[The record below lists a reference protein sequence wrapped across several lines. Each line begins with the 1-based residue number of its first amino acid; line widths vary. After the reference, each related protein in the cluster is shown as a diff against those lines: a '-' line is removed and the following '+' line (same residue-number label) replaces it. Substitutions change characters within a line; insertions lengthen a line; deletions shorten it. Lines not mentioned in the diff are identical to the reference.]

1 MSWRNAIKK
10 RKELGTHEHGVQQ
23 EDDTFRCE
31 LCGYTSNDQ
40 EDFANHDCTPDMLRE
55 MQFQLDNR

>member
-23 EDDTFRCE
+23 EDLPT
-31 LCGYTSNDQ
+31 TI
-40 EDFANHDCTPDMLRE
+40 ALRIC
-55 MQFQLDNR
+55 